1 MAERKYITE
10 ARRCSVLYRNLFF
23 FVKLQAEPV
32 PAAVLKKE
40 TRMQVFCCEFYEIFK
55 NMYFFRQY
63 LRATASSMI
72 IQNQLLTSV
81 LQKTFSED
89 FH

>member
-1 MAERKYITE
+1 MF
-10 ARRCSVLYRNLFF
+10 CSVPESLF
-23 FVKLQAEPV
+23 FVKLQAEPE

-72 IQNQLLTSV
+72 IQNQLFTSV
-81 LQKTFSED
+81 LQKTLSEN